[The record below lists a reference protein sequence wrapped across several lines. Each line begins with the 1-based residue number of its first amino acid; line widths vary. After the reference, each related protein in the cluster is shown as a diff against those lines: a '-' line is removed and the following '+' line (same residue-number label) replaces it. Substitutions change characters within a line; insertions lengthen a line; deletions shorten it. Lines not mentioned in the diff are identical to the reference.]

1 MKNYD
6 VIIVGAG
13 PAGLRC
19 AEVLS
24 SSDLSVLL
32 LEKNKKMGQK
42 VCAGGITRK
51 DLAIIDLPDHVIEHK
66 VKSTAV
72 HSPKRSSSAEAPKP
86 FVFTLSREVLGEW
99 QREQLNNT
107 SIEVLTEA
115 KVTRISESDLTVNGK
130 VKYGYRYLIGADGV
144 SSIVRRFLNIPIE
157 KRLIGIQYLIP
168 SKRMPKLEIFMDSK
182 LFKAWY
188 AWVFPHENHIAVGCC
203 ADPKLM
209 PPSELKKNFKIW
221 LDQKGFD
228 ISDAKYQ
235 SWPINY
241 DYRGYKFGNTFLV
254 GEAAGLASGFT
265 GEGIYQALTSGDT
278 VARTILDSNYSSDAM
293 EDVLKYNNLQNRIM
307 KFLYRAGPLRG
318 ILHELVVSALNNKT
332 IKHKIKTGFS

>member
-1 MKNYD
+1 MKVYD

-19 AEVLS
+19 AEVLA

-32 LEKNKKMGQK
+32 LEKNDKMGQK

-51 DLAIIDLPDHVIEHK
+51 DLAILDLPDHVIEYK
-66 VKSTAV
+66 VTNTAV
-72 HSPKRSSSAEAPKP
+72 HSPKRNSTAEAPEP
-86 FVFTLSREVLGEW
+86 FVFTLSREGLGEW
-99 QREQLNNT
+99 QREQLFET
-107 SIEVLTEA
+107 SVKVLTKA
-115 KVTRISESDLTVNGK
+115 KVSEIKTAIVVVNGK
-130 VKYGYRYLIGADGV
+130 TKYGYRYLVGADGV
-144 SSIVRRFLNIPIE
+144 SSIVRRYLKIPTE

-168 SKRMPKLEIFMDSK
+168 SKSKPKLEIFMDSK

-209 PPSELKKNFKIW
+209 PPAELKKNFKIW
-221 LDQKGFD
+221 LNQKGFD
-228 ISDAKYQ
+228 ISNAQYQ

-265 GEGIYQALTSGDT
+265 GEGIYQALASGDT
-278 VARTILDSNYSSDAM
+278 VARTILDGNYTSNVMA
-293 EDVLKYNNLQNRIM
+293 DVLKYNKIQNRIM
-307 KFLYRAGPLRG
+307 KFLYKAGPFRSL
-318 ILHELVVSALNNKT
+318 LHELVVSALNNKF
-332 IKHKIKTGFS
+332 IKHKINNGFS